1 MTLSIVKWRVDVTAV
16 PFRRARAIYGLTP
29 KSRNEA
35 IQYRFLRFR
44 FPFVRFEWHV
54 ETPYHTVAALLHDS
68 GPPFNRAA
76 TPVVVFLNYTG
87 GPGGGGPGGG
97 GHFGGGPSTPIE
109 VTFIW
114 KAWTRNFASS
124 GESQLIDYLSAFSSR
139 LSAVIA
145 FGSCT
150 DTLVRTDQGNLVISD
165 RSFIVTK
172 LIQPELMIPVPYLL
186 NVPELA
192 E

>member
-1 MTLSIVKWRVDVTAV
+1 LFIVKWKVDVTAV

-29 KSRNEA
+29 KSR
-35 IQYRFLRFR
+35 I
-44 FPFVRFEWHV
+44 PFVRFEWHV
-54 ETPYHTVAALLHDS
+54 ETPYHTVDALLNGGG
-68 GPPFNRAA
+68 GPGGGRPGG
-76 TPVVVFLNYTG
+76 G

-97 GHFGGGPSTPIE
+97 GPGGGGPGGGGPGGGGPGGGGPIE
-109 VTFIW
+109 VTFLW

-124 GESQLIDYLSAFSSR
+124 GESQLIDYLSAFSSG

-150 DTLVRTDQGNLVISD
+150 DTLVCTDQGNLVISD
-165 RSFIVTK
+165 RSFVVTK